1 MVGKDRGEEEMMIS
15 IAIVF
20 ATVLAAPPPAPAPA
34 APTPAP
40 VSDQDADAAAVA
52 GELDGMR
59 HLIFGEDDVEGAV
72 NRPLEQVVP
81 HRRPGKGGSLI
92 KVRAHFLP
100 ELIRRSIDL

>member
-1 MVGKDRGEEEMMIS
+1 MSTITVLL
-15 IAIVF
+15 F
-20 ATVLAAPPPAPAPA
+20 ATIAAAPPPAPAS
-34 APTPAP
+34 PTRAVETGPM
-40 VSDQDADAAAVA
+40 SDQDADAAAVA

-72 NRPLEQVVP
+72 DRPLEQVVP
-81 HRRPGKGGSLI
+81 HRGPGKSGSLI